1 MISFIHRL
9 IVVITFVSVHCE
21 GNVRMLSFTEV
32 VEVREKIQ
40 TVSAS
45 QTVGQVSRTQCSSL
59 CISSNT
65 CVSFFYVGETKTCHL
80 HDVVFPVAAVSTSS
94 PSTRYYIPSCDEST
108 PPFSN
113 ITQLSLNGEENM
125 RYFCGHPGDLTE
137 LACASSGHVVIYA
150 CRKPTSCADIRN
162 FTSKPVDGH
171 YWLYPPGL
179 GGQDQARIYCHNM
192 GTTPE
197 EFVSLPV
204 PNSGVYPEEELVP
217 CSGPKRYSVIGNQWG
232 SWTYNK
238 IKIDL
243 KTMAVDQGDRA
254 FATWIGTAQDYG
266 VAQDCYHNHGATRGC
281 GPVGTFTIDTT
292 GTGFRVNP
300 SLSWKSIGWMPWTI
314 FSREN
319 NGLVVNLNCGGY
331 CGGCSPDGVLTLQS
345 YKPDEPSVSA
355 ATLLPIVYEV
365 VQKVP

>member
-243 KTMAVDQGDRA
+243 K
-254 FATWIGTAQDYG
+254 
-266 VAQDCYHNHGATRGC
+266 
-281 GPVGTFTIDTT
+281 
-292 GTGFRVNP
+292 
-300 SLSWKSIGWMPWTI
+300 LSWKSIGWMPWTI